1 MKINLLP
8 SVKILQNTFEICS
21 TSPSNLI
28 WKKPSSL
35 KLKPGDFAG
44 TKNKSGYWSVGLT
57 NENKK
62 LTVYMVHRIIYCM
75 YYKANIDFIFIDHID
90 GNRSNNA
97 INNLRIATNQ
107 QNACNKQKQ
116 KTCTSQYKGVSWDN
130 KSKKWRAQICINYK
144 KHNLGFYEIEK
155 DAAIAYNTAAK
166 QFHSSFAFLNH
177 V

>member
-8 SVKILQNTFEICS
+8 TVNILQNTFEICK

-44 TKNKSGYWSVGLT
+44 TKNTSGYWAVGLT
-57 NENKK
+57 NESKK
-62 LTVYMVHRIIYCM
+62 LTVYMVHRIIYYM
-75 YYKANIDFIFIDHID
+75 HYKTNIDSMFIDHID
-90 GNRSNNA
+90 GNRLNNA
-97 INNLRIATNQ
+97 IDNLRIATNQ

-130 KSKKWRAQICINYK
+130 KSKKWKAQICIDYK
-144 KHNLGFYEIEK
+144 KHGLGFYEIEK
-155 DAAIAYNTAAK
+155 DAAIAYNVAAK
-166 QFHSSFAFLNH
+166 QLHSNFAFLNH